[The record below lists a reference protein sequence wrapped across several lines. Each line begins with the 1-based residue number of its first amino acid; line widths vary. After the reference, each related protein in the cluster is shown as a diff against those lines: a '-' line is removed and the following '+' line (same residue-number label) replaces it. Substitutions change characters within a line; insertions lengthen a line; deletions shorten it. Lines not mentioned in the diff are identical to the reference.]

1 VQANKC
7 PSGEKASDWGVT
19 FVWLAGSLRSD
30 TLAKVVES
38 WIPILSLKQTAMNLP
53 HGDQA
58 APLTSV
64 IPPWDAVHE
73 SHESGIPF
81 TILAAGEQSWPYSF

>member
-1 VQANKC
+1 M
-7 PSGEKASDWGVT
+7 
-19 FVWLAGSLRSD
+19 WLVGSLRSD
-30 TLAKVVES
+30 TLSKVVES
-38 WIPILSLKQTAMNLP
+38 WTPILSSKEMATNLP

-58 APLTSV
+58 AKLTSV

-81 TILAAGEQSWPYSF
+81 TTLAAGEQSWPYNF